1 MIRKDCAGNGGGFFR
16 CLRLDM
22 DTVIRLMEE
31 DLMNGKRHSYPGLI
45 SLKKQVTGYINQPE
59 LT

>member
-31 DLMNGKRHSYPGLI
+31 DLMNGKRHSYPGHGLYR
-45 SLKKQVTGYINQPE
+45 ST
-59 LT
+59 